1 MPTSP
6 AELSVRPRPFF
17 VMNGIAAGYGGSRV
31 VDGVTAHV
39 GQGEIATI
47 IGPNGSGKS
56 TLLKAVTGDLP
67 LLAGTISLGGR
78 DVTGLRRDQLVRSGV
93 GYVPQ
98 EREVFAP
105 LTVRENLEMGGYLLK
120 RSELPEAM
128 DRVLALFGDLAGM
141 LGTPAGRL
149 SGGERK
155 MLALGRALMH
165 HPTVVVLDEPT
176 ANLSP
181 IASKAVLAE
190 QVPALAAAGK
200 AVLLVEQRALDA
212 LNISDWAYVM
222 VAGTLRVQAA
232 ARDVL
237 SRGDI
242 GEMFLGRSITA
253 PGNGSDP
260 DAVSRGDDGH

>member
-6 AELSVRPRPFF
+6 AELSARPQPFF
-17 VMNGIAAGYGGSRV
+17 VMNDVAAGYGGGRV
-31 VDGVTAHV
+31 VDGITAQV
-39 GQGEIATI
+39 GQGEIAAI

-67 LLAGTISLGGR
+67 LLAGTISIGGK

-120 RSELPEAM
+120 RSRIPEAM
-128 DRVLALFGDLAGM
+128 DRVFALFGDLARM

-165 HPTVVVLDEPT
+165 DPTVVVLDEPT
-176 ANLSP
+176 ASLSP
-181 IASKAVLAE
+181 IASKAVLAD

-212 LNISDWAYVM
+212 LNVSHWAYVM
-222 VAGTLRVQAA
+222 VAGRLRAEAVAG
-232 ARDVL
+232 DML

-242 GEMFLGRSITA
+242 GEMFLGRSITG

-260 DAVSRGDDGH
+260 ETVSRGDGGH

>member
-6 AELSVRPRPFF
+6 DEPAIRPQPFF
-17 VMNGIAAGYGGSRV
+17 VIDGVAAGYGGSRV

-39 GQGEIATI
+39 GKGEIATI

-67 LLAGTISLGGR
+67 LLAGRISIGGK
-78 DVTGLRRDQLVRSGV
+78 DVTGLRRDQLVRSGI

-105 LTVRENLEMGGYLLK
+105 LTVRENLEMGGYLLR
-120 RSELPEAM
+120 RSEVPDAM
-128 DRVLALFGDLAGM
+128 DKVFALFGDLARM
-141 LGTPAGRL
+141 LATPAGRL

-165 HPTVVVLDEPT
+165 DPTVVIMDEPT
-176 ANLSP
+176 ATLSP
-181 IASKAVLAE
+181 IASKAVLSE
-190 QVPALAAAGK
+190 QVPALAAASK

-212 LNISDWAYVM
+212 LNISDWAYVL
-222 VAGTLRVQAA
+222 VAGSMRAEGAA
-232 ARDVL
+232 HDML
-237 SRGDI
+237 SRNDI
-242 GEMFLGRSITA
+242 GEIFLGRTITES
-253 PGNGSDP
+253 GDGR
-260 DAVSRGDDGH
+260 DAHTVSRGDGGH

>member
-6 AELSVRPRPFF
+6 AELSVRPQPFF
-17 VMNGIAAGYGGSRV
+17 LMNGVAAGYGGSRV
-31 VDGVTAHV
+31 VDGITAQV
-39 GQGEIATI
+39 GLGEIATI

-56 TLLKAVTGDLP
+56 TLLKAVTGDIP
-67 LLAGTISLGGR
+67 LLAGTVSIGGK
-78 DVTGLRRDQLVRSGV
+78 DVTGLRRDQLVRAGV

-120 RSELPEAM
+120 RSQVPQAM
-128 DRVLALFGDLAGM
+128 DRVFALFGDLARM

-155 MLALGRALMH
+155 MLALGRVLMH
-165 HPTVVVLDEPT
+165 DPTVVVLDEPT

-181 IASKAVLAE
+181 IASNAVLAE

-212 LNISDWAYVM
+212 LNVSDWAYVM
-222 VAGTLRVQAA
+222 VAGSLRVEAA
-232 ARDVL
+232 ARDMA

-242 GEMFLGRSITA
+242 GEMFLGRSITG
-253 PGNGSDP
+253 PGNGR
-260 DAVSRGDDGH
+260 DAGPVSGGDGGH

>member
-6 AELSVRPRPFF
+6 AELSVRTPPFF
-17 VMNGIAAGYGGSRV
+17 VMSGVAAGYGGSRV
-31 VDGVTAHV
+31 VDGVTAQV

-67 LLAGTISLGGR
+67 LLAGTISIGGT
-78 DVTGLRRDQLVRSGV
+78 DVTGLRRDQLVRTGV

-120 RSELPEAM
+120 RSQLPEAM
-128 DRVLALFGDLAGM
+128 DRVFALFGDLARM

-165 HPTVVVLDEPT
+165 DPLVVVLDEPT
-176 ANLSP
+176 ASLSP

-212 LNISDWAYVM
+212 LNSSDWAYVM
-222 VAGTLRVQAA
+222 VAGRLRAEAA
-232 ARDVL
+232 AADML

-242 GEMFLGRSITA
+242 GEMFLGRSIA
-253 PGNGSDP
+253 GPGNGR
-260 DAVSRGDDGH
+260 DADTVSRGDGDH

>member
-6 AELSVRPRPFF
+6 AELHVRPQPFF
-17 VMNGIAAGYGGSRV
+17 VITGVAAGYGGSRV
-31 VDGVTAHV
+31 VDGVTAQV
-39 GQGEIATI
+39 GLGEIATI

-67 LLAGTISLGGR
+67 LLAGAISIGGR

-105 LTVRENLEMGGYLLK
+105 LTVGENLEMGGYLLK
-120 RSELPEAM
+120 RSQVPEAM
-128 DRVLALFGDLAGM
+128 DRVFALFADLARM

-165 HPTVVVLDEPT
+165 DPTVIVLDEPT

-212 LNISDWAYVM
+212 LNSSDWAYVM
-222 VAGTLRVQAA
+222 VAGRLRAEA
-232 ARDVL
+232 TARDML

-242 GEMFLGRSITA
+242 GEMFLGRSVTG
-253 PGNGSDP
+253 PGNGR
-260 DAVSRGDDGH
+260 DADTVSRGDGGH